1 MSVPDS
7 FDIYRRSQT
16 ASTPV
21 DRRPVY
27 LLGQAS
33 CFLDAIRKAHA
44 LSIERREDI
53 FVIPSGEYV
62 TVNARNAWFR
72 ARGHA
77 PMQMRAEAIA
87 ALTPGTPRSNYVAAA
102 RTAEARAEA
111 RAAARA
117 ADDAARAAAAAISIW
132 REAADCFHR
141 MIEEK

>member
-44 LSIERREDI
+44 LSIERREYI
-53 FVIPSGEYV
+53 YVIPSGEYV
-62 TVNARNAWFR
+62 TVNAKNAWFR
-72 ARGHA
+72 ARGYA

-87 ALTPGTPRSNYVAAA
+87 ALTPGAPRSDYAASA

-117 ADDAARAAAAAISIW
+117 AADAARAADAAIAIW
-132 REAADCFHR
+132 REAADCFRR

>member
-27 LLGQAS
+27 LLEQTS

-53 FVIPSGEYV
+53 YVIPSGEYV
-62 TVNARNAWFR
+62 TVNAKNAWFR

-87 ALTPGTPRSNYVAAA
+87 ALTPGIPRSDYAASA

-117 ADDAARAAAAAISIW
+117 AADAARAADAAIGVW
-132 REAADCFHR
+132 REAADCFRR